1 MSKLKRSKALR
12 RNLRKQARKG
22 TLSAREKQEL
32 LQQEKKFR
40 KARRPFMKGLGA
52 TLGAGLGAA
61 GLAMMMDPT
70 VRQTLGS
77 AISDRMSNRPVR
89 DALQQSLAQRIQ
101 ANMDDRIAMRNLL
114 RDRALNDLNNEGE

>member
-1 MSKLKRSKALR
+1 MSKLKRSRALR

-101 ANMDDRIAMRNLL
+101 ANMDDRVAMRNLL

>member
-1 MSKLKRSKALR
+1 MSKLKRSRALR

-101 ANMDDRIAMRNLL
+101 ANMDDRIAMRNL
-114 RDRALNDLNNEGE
+114 DLNNEGE

>member
-1 MSKLKRSKALR
+1 MSKLKRSRALR

-22 TLSAREKQEL
+22 TLSAREKQAL
-32 LQQEKKFR
+32 LQQEKRFR
-40 KARRPFMKGLGA
+40 KARRPLMKGLGA

-101 ANMDDRIAMRNLL
+101 ANMDDRIAMRNL
-114 RDRALNDLNNEGE
+114 DLNNEGE

>member
-1 MSKLKRSKALR
+1 MSKLKRSRALR

>member
-40 KARRPFMKGLGA
+40 KARRPLMKGF
-52 TLGAGLGAA
+52 GAGLGTTIGAA
-61 GLAMMMDPT
+61 
-70 VRQTLGS
+70 
-77 AISDRMSNRPVR
+77 
-89 DALQQSLAQRIQ
+89 SLAAMLSPDFR
-101 ANMDDRIAMRNLL
+101 DDIRKAFNK
-114 RDRALNDLNNEGE
+114 